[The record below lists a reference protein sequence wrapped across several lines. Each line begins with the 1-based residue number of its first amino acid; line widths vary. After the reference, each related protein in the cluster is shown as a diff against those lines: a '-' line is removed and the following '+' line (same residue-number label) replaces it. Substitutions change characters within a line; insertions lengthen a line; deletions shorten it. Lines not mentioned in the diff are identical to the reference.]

1 MMNLGSQCECK
12 SYQCECKHCISDS
25 MELMMV
31 MMQ

>member
-12 SYQCECKHCISDS
+12 SCQCECKHCICDS
-25 MELMMV
+25 MELMM